1 MDIIVSSLELAK
13 RIAIY
18 HIIPALILSSTTLLL
33 VLGIIK
39 LCRIKK
45 PSLRGTLY
53 FIALLKPLFVL
64 IQGTYLAPNII
75 HTPIAPSLVL
85 PDPINFIPAHLWH
98 NDAQLIDINMSISLI
113 LILSLAGLFL
123 SWRWRSYYLFCQKVS
138 KESSV
143 KQKEKQGLPA
153 ILARLQEKISISAR
167 LLITKT
173 EYDSPFSVGVRNPV
187 MVFPSY
193 ILAHLTAKE
202 KEAVLAHEL
211 IHICQRDTIR
221 QWLPV
226 ILKDILAFSPFVH
239 FSFARISME
248 REKRVD
254 EAAVN
259 YLNDSMSLSS
269 ALLKTAK
276 LMRKEKS
283 SLPTT
288 QSFLTQKFLKP
299 KKALTE
305 RIKVL
310 IALSGRRNIPLSWI
324 KRILIG
330 IGIALLLYPQIF
342 LHIRA
347 FSYMLQ
353 IF

>member
-1 MDIIVSSLELAK
+1 MDITIAFLEIAK

-18 HIIPALILSSTTLLL
+18 HLIPALILSATTLLL
-33 VLGIIK
+33 VLGIIRLFRVK
-39 LCRIKK
+39 R
-45 PSLRGTLY
+45 PSLRGIL
-53 FIALLKPLFVL
+53 FFVALLKPLFVL

-85 PDPINFIPAHLWH
+85 PDPMNFIPAYLWH
-98 NDAQLIDINMSISLI
+98 NDTQLVDINMSISLI
-113 LILSLAGLFL
+113 LILLLAGLFL
-123 SWRWRSYYLFCQKVS
+123 FWRWRSYYLFCKKVS

-143 KQKEKQGLPA
+143 KQKEKQGLLA
-153 ILARLQEKISISAR
+153 ILTKLQEKISISAR

-193 ILAHLTAKE
+193 ILTHLTLKE

-211 IHICQRDTIR
+211 MHIHQRDTIR

-226 ILKDILAFSPFVH
+226 ILKDILLFSPFVH
-239 FSFARISME
+239 FIFAKISIE

-254 EAAVN
+254 ERAVN
-259 YLNDSMSLSS
+259 CLNDSISLSS

-283 SLPTT
+283 SLPMT

-299 KKALTE
+299 KRALSE
-305 RIKVL
+305 RIE
-310 IALSGRRNIPLSWI
+310 ALMALPERRNVPLSWT

-330 IGIALLLYPQIF
+330 VGIALLLYPQIF
-342 LHIRA
+342 LHIRV